1 MSTALIILNKNE
13 ATGIRKSLETI
24 NLQKFAKIIAI
35 DGNSVDNSVEI
46 FNSLGIEVVFQKY
59 PGRGSAIRLGLEII
73 NKSYPQIRNV
83 VLFSCDGNEDG
94 KAIDSIVD
102 LLVANDLVIAS
113 RMLKQSWNKEDFN
126 KFKPRKWVNNVFS
139 IFGFVLLYSRDLV
152 YISDPLN
159 GLRGFTT
166 DFAAKID
173 LHSSGYAIE
182 YEMSLKAY
190 LTKSRYIEI
199 PTIEGQRIAGKSK
212 VPPFK
217 TILQLVKI
225 LIQVFFLRFKKSRL

>member
-13 ATGIRKSLETI
+13 AAGIQRSLNTV
-24 NLQKFAKIIAI
+24 NLQKFAKVIAI
-35 DGNSVDNSVEI
+35 DGNSLDGSVEI
-46 FNSLGIEVVFQKY
+46 FKSLGIEVVFQKF

-73 NKSYPQIRNV
+73 NKSYPQISNII
-83 VLFSCDGNEDG
+83 LFSCDGNEDG
-94 KAIDSIVD
+94 KVIDSIVD
-102 LLVANDLVIAS
+102 LLVGNDLVIAS

-126 KFKPRKWVNNVFS
+126 KFRPRKWVNKVFALLGY
-139 IFGFVLLYSRDLV
+139 ILLYSRDLV

-159 GLRGFTT
+159 GLRGFTK

-173 LHSSGYAIE
+173 LRSSGYAIE

-190 LTKSRYIEI
+190 LTKSKYKEI
-199 PTIEGQRIAGKSK
+199 PTFEGQRIAGKSK

-225 LIQVFFLRFKKSRL
+225 LIQVYFLRFKKSRF